1 MFGAQHS
8 EAGGES
14 NGPNRGGRVAAR
26 VTAVKEKSDFERK
39 LNRLLGA
46 DAAETDLAWALKCAN
61 LVEELSE
68 ITDEG
73 EGEQDFPKAA

>member
-1 MFGAQHS
+1 M
-8 EAGGES
+8 
-14 NGPNRGGRVAAR
+14 
-26 VTAVKEKSDFERK
+26 KERSDFERK

-68 ITDEG
+68 ISDPDD
-73 EGEQDFPKAA
+73 EQDLPRAA

>member
-1 MFGAQHS
+1 MFCAQHS
-8 EAGGES
+8 ETWHES
-14 NGPNRGGRVAAR
+14 NLANRGHRVAAR
-26 VTAVKEKSDFERK
+26 VRAVKEKSDFERK

-68 ITDEG
+68 IEDRDEG
-73 EGEQDFPKAA
+73 EQELPRAA